1 MIKRD
6 SVSKSCDVYSYGIF
20 LWELVTQQQ
29 PFSDVRPQF
38 LVMNQVLE
46 GKVGNYLFHLNTFFD
61 SCYSLRHHCRRAGLR
76 GATDVTSL
84 VKTTLLLY
92 SDIMTY
98 NIHTGTELE

>member
-46 GKVGNYLFHLNTFFD
+46 GKVGNYLFRLNTF
-61 SCYSLRHHCRRAGLR
+61 LIL
-76 GATDVTSL
+76 ATPHSGIIAPPPSPPKLAHLFSL
-84 VKTTLLLY
+84 VLVLL
-92 SDIMTY
+92 M
-98 NIHTGTELE
+98 